1 MDGVNLSSLVNA
13 YSSGFGKSKRIV
25 FFDTLVSRLEVAEI
39 EAVLAHELG
48 HFRRRHVVKRMAW
61 TFAVSLGF
69 LWLLG
74 TLKDQAWFYEGLNVA
89 YPATDAMALTLFFM
103 VVPVLTFLFQ
113 PLLSLYS

>member
-1 MDGVNLSSLVNA
+1 M
-13 YSSGFGKSKRIV
+13 
-25 FFDTLVSRLEVAEI
+25 I

-74 TLKDQAWFYEGLNVA
+74 TLKDQVWFYEGLNVA
-89 YPATDAMALTLFFM
+89 TRAPTRWR
-103 VVPVLTFLFQ
+103 
-113 PLLSLYS
+113 